1 MVNNSKEG
9 CLITN
14 EQALKAVYL
23 CQLLSDMFQ
32 PINIFRYDK
41 KLRTLYIQA
50 GANDELAI
58 VIFENGQWEFV

>member
-1 MVNNSKEG
+1 M
-9 CLITN
+9 ITN

-32 PINIFRYDK
+32 PINIFRYDQ
-41 KLRTLYIQA
+41 KLKTLYIQA
-50 GANDELAI
+50 GVNDELAI